1 MLAKDLRTPRERTLF
16 VISAIVSTVIGL
28 ALVISVI
35 GIAVVVIAALVGL
48 CLRSLFM
55 ARVTGN
61 GVRIGPRQLPDL
73 MRRIE
78 AASHKLGLDRVPEA
92 YVVQS
97 GVLLYAFTTKLLG
110 RRFIIIFSDLL
121 EACEGDTDGEGAS
134 RPNELDFVIG
144 HELGRLAA
152 GHLGLMRLF
161 LLPARLVPLLG
172 AAYARACE
180 YTCDR
185 CGRAVVGD
193 LTVASRAL
201 AILAA
206 GPRAAR
212 RMDLDAYVEQRR
224 ETRGFWNAVY
234 ELNASHPFLSKR
246 VAALRNWEN
255 QGTAEP
261 VGRNPLAYPLAPLFG
276 AAAGTS
282 GSTAITVAFV
292 GIAALLAILAT
303 RQKLAG
309 AGAGLLGPRESS
321 FYDLGKGPSTE
332 PLDLALPDIDQP
344 PEHAPPKKH

>member
-1 MLAKDLRTPRERTLF
+1 MLAKDLRTQRERTLF
-16 VISAIVSTVIGL
+16 VISAIVSLLVVL

-61 GVRIGPRQLPDL
+61 GVRIGPRQLPEL
-73 MRRIE
+73 TRRIE

-97 GVLLYAFTTKLLG
+97 GPLNAFAAKLLG
-110 RRFIIIFSDLL
+110 RRFIIISSDLL
-121 EACEGDTDGEGAS
+121 EACEGDAGGDGGESPG

-144 HELGRLAA
+144 RELGRLAA
-152 GHLGLMRLF
+152 GHLALRPL

-185 CGRAVVGD
+185 CGQAVVGD
-193 LTVASRAL
+193 VTVASRAL

-212 RMDLDAYVEQRR
+212 RIDLDAYVDQRR
-224 ETRGFWNAVY
+224 DTRGFWKAVY
-234 ELNASHPFLSKR
+234 ELSASHPFLSKR
-246 VAALRNWEN
+246 VAALRHGEG
-255 QGTAEP
+255 QGTVEP
-261 VGRNPLAYPLAPLFG
+261 VGRNPFAYPLAPLFG
-276 AAAGTS
+276 AATGNPASALLIVVIFAGL
-282 GSTAITVAFV
+282 
-292 GIAALLAILAT
+292 AALAYPAIKQRLAASS
-303 RQKLAG
+303 
-309 AGAGLLGPRESS
+309 AGLRESS

-332 PLDLALPDIDQP
+332 PLDLAPPDLDP
-344 PEHAPPKKH
+344 PEHLPPKKR